1 MPSALADKPRARSLD
16 SFPSYSGS
24 AIPSPTN
31 LGVVNCNDDS
41 PSSGLLIP
49 SPEMERA
56 ASSTGGLSS
65 NNSKDVSLNTSQL
78 RSFANQLSSSLRSN
92 RSSKSENQNH
102 EDHNHFP
109 LHPRHHHHCHGMGH
123 QGNKREGWKSRSE
136 FILMLIG
143 YTVGLGNVWM
153 FPSLC
158 HKNGGASFL
167 IPYGIMLALE
177 GIPLYYME
185 LCIGQKMR
193 KGSVG
198 VWNEISPYLGGVGI
212 ASVVVCFLVSL
223 YYNVI
228 IAWCVFYF
236 FKSFQNPLPWS
247 ECPLEPVPLG
257 NVTTMKPVLEC
268 TQTSPTKYF
277 WYRTTLQISTGIE
290 DSGGINWKL
299 CACLVGTWILVW
311 LCMMKGR
318 RVTGK
323 IVYVTATLPLILL
336 IIFFFRGVHLQGY
349 QEGLALLFIPEF
361 NRLTDPLVWLDAA
374 VQIFYSL
381 GVAYGSLIAFSSY
394 NPIKNDSTKDA
405 ITVCLI
411 NCATSIYASVVVFCF
426 IGFQAEDKMQECL
439 QTKKEQ
445 TMRLLNHTGMAS
457 TAHSFDLK
465 MQGGPEHE
473 ILLNASKLFNETL
486 ITCNKTEYLMFPAGT
501 GLAFIVFTEAINKM
515 PFASLWSVMFF
526 LMLITVGIDTEFGM
540 LEGVV
545 TPVIDQKLFPK
556 LKKEYISGLVCLV
569 CCLLGLPLV
578 QYSGEYWV
586 QLFIHYCSGIPLLII
601 ALVECIAI
609 SYVYGIDRFSD
620 DIKYMTNKPPRFIWR
635 WCWKFISPVSIFA
648 VLAMSIRAMSKDAP
662 SYKTWDGEKGKTV
675 PSPYP
680 PWGKFL
686 AICLTFVS
694 IFFIP
699 AVALLRYF
707 RVIHKGTPELPAV
720 VLDDSFH
727 MNDLNSS
734 ERQPLH
740 SGNDKPKNTKKM
752 RKLSLARRKFRLEE
766 KLVAESSPQTNKNGP
781 LNRVITANGQLYQL
795 VNQHNGAGMF
805 V

>member
-1 MPSALADKPRARSLD
+1 MPSVLKEKPRARSLD

-24 AIPSPTN
+24 AIPSPAN
-31 LGVVNCNDDS
+31 LGTMNSNADS
-41 PSSGLLIP
+41 PISGLLIP

-56 ASSTGGLSS
+56 ASSAGGLSS
-65 NNSKDVSLNTSQL
+65 DNSKEVFLNTKSPL
-78 RSFANQLSSSLRSN
+78 RNLANQLSSSLRSN
-92 RSSKSENQNH
+92 RSSKSENQTRNH
-102 EDHNHFP
+102 HNH
-109 LHPRHHHHCHGMGH
+109 HHDHHQCRHGRGHHGS
-123 QGNKREGWKSRSE
+123 KRENWKSRSE
-136 FILMLIG
+136 FILTLIG
-143 YTVGLGNVWM
+143 YTVGLGNVWL

-185 LCIGQKMR
+185 LCIGQRMR

-212 ASVVVCFLVSL
+212 ASVMVCFLVSL

-228 IAWCVFYF
+228 IARCVFYF

-247 ECPLEPVPLG
+247 ECPLEPVTFG
-257 NVTTMKPVLEC
+257 NVTMMKPVDEC
-268 TQTSPTKYF
+268 ENTSPTKYF

-299 CACLVGTWILVW
+299 YACLTGTWILIW
-311 LCMMKGR
+311 LCMMKGIR
-318 RVTGK
+318 ITGK
-323 IVYVTATLPLILL
+323 IVYVTATFPLILL
-336 IIFFFRGVHLQGY
+336 IIFFFRGVHLEGY

-361 NRLTDPLVWLDAA
+361 NRLTDPLVWLEAA

-426 IGFQAEDKMQECL
+426 IGFQAEDKMQQCL
-439 QTKKEQ
+439 MKRKEQ
-445 TMRLLNHTGMAS
+445 VLRVLNQTGTS
-457 TAHSFDLK
+457 SIGQPISFEEMNDGLY
-465 MQGGPEHE
+465 QE
-473 ILLNASKLFNETL
+473 LAQNASHLLNETL
-486 ITCNKTEYLMFPAGT
+486 IKCNKTEFLTFPAGT

-515 PFASLWSVMFF
+515 QFASLWSVMFF

-556 LKKEYISGLVCLV
+556 LKKEYISGLLCLV
-569 CCLLGLPLV
+569 CCLLSLPLV
-578 QYSGEYWV
+578 QRSGEYWM
-586 QLFIHYCSGIPLLII
+586 QLFIDYCSGISLLII

-620 DIKYMTNKPPRFIWR
+620 DIKYMTNKPPRFIWK
-635 WCWKFISPVSIFA
+635 WCWKVISPVSIFV
-648 VLAMSIRAMSKDAP
+648 VLAMSIRSMSKETAQ
-662 SYKTWDGEKGKTV
+662 YKTWDGERGETV
-675 PSPYP
+675 PTPYP

-686 AICLTFVS
+686 AICLTLVA

-707 RVIHKGTPELPAV
+707 RVIHMRTPELPAV
-720 VLDDSFH
+720 VLEDDRFN

-740 SGNDKPKNTKKM
+740 DDNNRPKKTKKM

-766 KLVAESSPQTNKNGP
+766 NLAAESSSETNKNGP
-781 LNRVITANGQLYQL
+781 LNRVITANGQVYQL
-795 VNQHNGAGMF
+795 VNQHNGAAMF